1 MGQYYL
7 PTLQDVNGDGS
18 FKTFHSHEYDN
29 GLKLMEH
36 SYIGNNFVAA
46 VLSELV
52 DKPMALWWLGD
63 YTEDEDFIDG
73 RRLHNHTR
81 ISLWNC
87 EGGRVMPTDE
97 NQEWV
102 YDGAFVLNHTTKEY
116 IKLHPDS
123 DDLII
128 CPVCLLTAVGN
139 GKGCGDYCGEH
150 EYFVG
155 IWAGMELQVVFN
167 ENEIPQDF
175 TDETDRYVFE
185 EDR

>member
-18 FKTFHSHEYDN
+18 FKTFHSHDYDN

-63 YTEDEDFIDG
+63 YAEDEDFIDG
-73 RRLHNHTR
+73 RRLHEHTR
-81 ISLWNC
+81 ISLWNDDRI
-87 EGGRVMPTDE
+87 RVTPTKE
-97 NQEWV
+97 NQEWK
-102 YDGAFVLNHTTKEY
+102 YEGAYVLIYTTKEY
-116 IKLHPDS
+116 IKLPPDS

-139 GKGCGDYCGEH
+139 GKGGGDYRGERQD
-150 EYFVG
+150 FVG

-175 TDETDRYVFE
+175 IDRTDLYAFE